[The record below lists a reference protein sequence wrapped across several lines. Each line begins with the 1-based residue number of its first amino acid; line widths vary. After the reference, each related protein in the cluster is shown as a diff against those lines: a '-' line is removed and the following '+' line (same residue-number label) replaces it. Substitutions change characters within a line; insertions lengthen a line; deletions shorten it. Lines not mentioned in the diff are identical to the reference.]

1 MKTHTQITVAEFL
14 TEVGRT
20 KFEQVLGHSPP
31 VVTRAKNEGFFSS
44 SWFIGIRNLCAKTGM
59 DCPEHLFKWHVK
71 AEGQK
76 K

>member
-1 MKTHTQITVAEFL
+1 VAEFL

-20 KFEQVLGHSPP
+20 KFEQVLGHSPT